1 VGTNDG
7 SDGGVRAGGPFGGNA
22 RASAP
27 GTPRSWPACARP
39 RRFGGSLARWQL
51 CSRRGGEERS
61 PAGLRRGGLSA
72 AMFESLLCIALQLAP
87 TKCGGWRSQRCRGDN
102 SILRDFCQ
110 LIEQQS
116 NIVPPSGII
125 WSFIFYR
132 EKTYTEHVSKKRN
145 LFFIC
150 KVQNDSFLNYFFTS
164 SQQTLLQT

>member
-7 SDGGVRAGGPFGGNA
+7 SDGGVPAGGPFGGNA
-22 RASAP
+22 SARACP
-27 GTPRSWPACARP
+27 TPRIRPAYIWPGRL
-39 RRFGGSLARWQL
+39 GGSGTRGQL
-51 CSRRGGEERS
+51 CSHRGGGQRS

-72 AMFESLLCIALQLAP
+72 AMFESLVCIALQPAP

-125 WSFIFYR
+125 WSFIPYR
-132 EKTYTEHVSKKRN
+132 EKTHTEHVSKKRN

-150 KVQNDSFLNYFFTS
+150 KVQNDGFLNYFFTS
-164 SQQTLLQT
+164 SQQSLLQT

>member
-1 VGTNDG
+1 MGTNDG
-7 SDGGVRAGGPFGGNA
+7 SDGGVPAGGPFGKN
-22 RASAP
+22 ASATARP
-27 GTPRSWPACARP
+27 TPRTRPACARP
-39 RRFGGSLARWQL
+39 QRFGGSGAQWQL
-51 CSRRGGEERS
+51 CSRRGGAERS

-125 WSFIFYR
+125 WSFIPYR
-132 EKTYTEHVSKKRN
+132 EKAHTEHVNKKRN

>member
-1 VGTNDG
+1 MGTNDG
-7 SDGGVRAGGPFGGNA
+7 SDGGVPAGGPFGGNA
-22 RASAP
+22 SASACA
-27 GTPRSWPACARP
+27 TPRTRTACARP
-39 RRFGGSLARWQL
+39 RRLRGSRTRGQL
-51 CSRRGGEERS
+51 CSHRGGGQRS

-72 AMFESLLCIALQLAP
+72 AMFESLVCIALQLAP

-145 LFFIC
+145 LFFLSV
-150 KVQNDSFLNYFFTS
+150 KFKMMVF
-164 SQQTLLQT
+164 